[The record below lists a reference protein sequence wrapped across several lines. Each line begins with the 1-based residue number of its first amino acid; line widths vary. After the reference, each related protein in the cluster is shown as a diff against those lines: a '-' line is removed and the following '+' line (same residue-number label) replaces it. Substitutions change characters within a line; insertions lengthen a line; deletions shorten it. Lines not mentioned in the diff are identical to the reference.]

1 MAKSKSKP
9 GVYQRGRVWWIR
21 YTDHRGKQ
29 IRKSGSTDQSV
40 AIKLLGDALEAVEK
54 MRGGMVTADPAQTRR
69 PITEHVT
76 DYVANLG
83 RLGRDEKYRSNM
95 ETRIG
100 MAITAQSWSRLS
112 NCTPA
117 SVTAYLAD
125 LATKEWT
132 PTNAKTARKGRSP
145 KTVNDHRADLSAFF
159 GWCVKQ
165 GRMEAN
171 PCGLIEKTADQRDKG
186 RRALSVPEIKALLAA
201 TPEPR
206 RLVYLF
212 LVYTGLRRAEA
223 AALRWGHLHLDSVNR
238 YVELPAPITKSGRP
252 ETVPLV
258 ETLAEALTAARG
270 ETGDGEPVFRRIPKI
285 SRFYSDLKA
294 AGIDQQDERGRK
306 VVLHSL
312 RHSLATMLA
321 ASGVPMPV
329 AQRIM
334 RHRDIR
340 LTAEVY
346 TDEGLLPLAAG
357 IKALPSLIDAPSTET
372 GQLAATGTDAVAPLP
387 DCASS
392 VPDGRHCAAQSGT
405 SVRVA
410 SQRTPDFSDSGSVN
424 RNLPFG
430 SQARAVGVEPTTS

>member
-1 MAKSKSKP
+1 MAKSRSKP
-9 GVYQRGRVWWIR
+9 GVYLRGRVWWIR
-21 YTDHRGKQ
+21 YTDHHGKQ
-29 IRKSGSTDQSV
+29 IRKSASTDQSV

-54 MRGGMVTADPAQTRR
+54 MRGGMVTADPLQTRR

-76 DYVANLG
+76 EYVANLA
-83 RLGRDEKYRSNM
+83 RLGRDAMYRYTVEKRLS
-95 ETRIG
+95 
-100 MAITAQSWSRLS
+100 MAIKAQHWSRLS
-112 NCTPA
+112 DCTPA
-117 SVTAYLAD
+117 SVTGYLAD
-125 LATKEWT
+125 LGKADEGK
-132 PTNAKTARKGRSP
+132 KGRTP
-145 KTVNDHRADLSAFF
+145 KTINDHRADLSAFF
-159 GWCVKQ
+159 AWCVKQ

-171 PCGLIEKTADQRDKG
+171 PCALIEKTADQRDKG

-238 YVELPAPITKSGRP
+238 YVELPASVTKSGRP

-258 ETLAEALTAARG
+258 DAVADALTTARG
-270 ETGDGEPVFRRIPKI
+270 EAGDGEPVFAEIPEMPAF
-285 SRFYSDLKA
+285 RADLA
-294 AGIDQQDERGRK
+294 AAEIEEVDERGRV

-357 IKALPSLIDAPSTET
+357 IKALPSLIDGPSPEA
-372 GQLAATGTDAVAPLP
+372 GALATTGTDAVAPIP
-387 DCASS
+387 DCAKS
-392 VPDGRHCAAQSGT
+392 VLDGRHCAAQSGT
-405 SVRVA
+405 PVRVGPESA
-410 SQRTPDFSDSGSVN
+410 RDFSDSGETKPTLALGGQTP
-424 RNLPFG
+424 RLG
-430 SQARAVGVEPTTS
+430 LEPRT

>member
-1 MAKSKSKP
+1 MAKSRAKP
-9 GVYQRGRVWWIR
+9 GLYKRGNVWWMR
-21 YTDHRGKQ
+21 YTDHRGKKV
-29 IRKSGSTDQSV
+29 RKSASTDERV
-40 AIKLLGDALEAVEK
+40 AFKMLGDSLEAVEK
-54 MRGGMVTADPAQTRR
+54 MRGGMMAADPTETKR

-76 DYVANLG
+76 EYAGNLE
-83 RLGRDEKYRSNM
+83 RLGRDDKYRSNV
-95 ETRIG
+95 ETRLT
-100 MAITAQSWSRLS
+100 MAIEAQRWSRLS
-112 NCTPA
+112 DCTPA
-117 SVTAYLAD
+117 SITAYLTE
-125 LATKEWT
+125 LA
-132 PTNAKTARKGRSP
+132 AKGRTP

-165 GRMEAN
+165 GRTEAN
-171 PCGLIEKTADQRDKG
+171 PCATIDKTADQRDRT
-186 RRALSVPEIKALLAA
+186 RRALSVPEIKTLLAK

-223 AALRWGHLHLDSVNR
+223 AALRWGHLHLDSLNR
-238 YVELPAPITKSGRP
+238 YVELPASITKSGKA

-258 ETLAEALTAARG
+258 DAVADALTAARADA
-270 ETGDGEPVFRRIPKI
+270 GDGEPVFRRIPKI

-294 AGIDQQDERGRK
+294 AGIDRQDERGRK

-357 IKALPSLIDAPSTET
+357 IKALPALIPPTLDAGE
-372 GQLAATGTDAVAPLP
+372 LAATGTDAAVPTS
-387 DCASS
+387 DCAQS
-392 VPDGRHCAAQSGT
+392 VSARGPRLAQSGT
-405 SVRVA
+405 GVRVGSA
-410 SQRTPDFSDSGSVN
+410 PTRDISDSGATN
-424 RNLPFG
+424 RTLALG
-430 SQARAVGVEPTTS
+430 GETRAVGVEPTTS